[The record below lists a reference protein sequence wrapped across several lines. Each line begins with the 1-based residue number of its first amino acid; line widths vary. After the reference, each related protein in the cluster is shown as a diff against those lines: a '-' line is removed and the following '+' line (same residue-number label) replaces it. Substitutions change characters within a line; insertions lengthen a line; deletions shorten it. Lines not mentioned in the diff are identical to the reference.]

1 MKGRWVPP
9 DTRDAVVDTI
19 NQLARLTELAI
30 CCILAWAGLQSGRFY
45 DWRRRYGKVNEHNG
59 SVPRDHW
66 LEPEE
71 RQAVLDFHNTHPLN
85 GYRRLTYMLMDADK
99 VAASPTTI
107 YRVLRDAGRLDRW
120 APPPSHKGDGFTQPL
135 QAHQHWHI
143 DIAYLN
149 LAGTFYYLC
158 SILDGFSRFIV
169 HWEIQEQMKEA
180 DVELIL
186 QRGLEKHP
194 GAKPRAITDNGPQ
207 FLARDFHLFIRLCGM
222 THVRTSPYYPQ
233 SNGKIERWH
242 RTLKSTT
249 IRPKCP
255 ESLEEANEVVTAF
268 VDDYNHDRLH
278 SAIGYITPADKLA
291 GRAEAIWALRI
302 EKLEAARER
311 RAAARRL
318 ARAA

>member
-1 MKGRWVPP
+1 MALLTGL
-9 DTRDAVVDTI
+9 AV
-19 NQLARLTELAI
+19 RLVLG
-30 CCILAWAGLQSGRFY
+30 WAGLQPGRFY
-45 DWRRRYGKVNEHNG
+45 DWKRRYGKANEHNHH
-59 SVPRDHW
+59 VPRDHW
-66 LEPEE
+66 LETWE
-71 RQAVLDFHNTHPLN
+71 RQAILDFHDAHPLN
-85 GYRRLTYMLMDADK
+85 GYRRLTYMMMDEDI
-99 VAASPTTI
+99 VAVSPTTS
-107 YRVLRDAGRLDRW
+107 YRVLRAEGRLDRW
-120 APPPSHKGDGFTQPL
+120 VPPPSHKGDGFAQP
-135 QAHQHWHI
+135 AGPHQHWHI

-158 SILDGFSRFIV
+158 SILDGFSRYTI

-194 GAKPRAITDNGPQ
+194 DARPRAITDCGPQ
-207 FLARDFHLFIRLCGM
+207 FVARDFHQFIRLSGM

-255 ESLEEANEVVTAF
+255 ESLAEAREVVAAF
-268 VDDYNHDRLH
+268 VEDYNHKRLH
-278 SAIGYITPADKLA
+278 SAIGYVTPADKLA
-291 GRAEAIWALRI
+291 GRADAIWALRT
-302 EKLEAARER
+302 ERLEAARDR
-311 RAAARRL
+311 RARARQQ

>member
-1 MKGRWVPP
+1 LS
-9 DTRDAVVDTI
+9 VVDTI

-45 DWRRRYGKVNEHNG
+45 DWRPRYGKVNEHNG

-71 RQAVLDFHNTHPLN
+71 RQAVLDFHDTHPLN

-107 YRVLRDAGRLDRW
+107 YRVLHDAGRLDRW

-158 SILDGFSRFIV
+158 SILDVSAGSSSSGRSRN
-169 HWEIQEQMKEA
+169 
-180 DVELIL
+180 
-186 QRGLEKHP
+186 R
-194 GAKPRAITDNGPQ
+194 
-207 FLARDFHLFIRLCGM
+207 
-222 THVRTSPYYPQ
+222 
-233 SNGKIERWH
+233 
-242 RTLKSTT
+242 
-249 IRPKCP
+249 
-255 ESLEEANEVVTAF
+255 
-268 VDDYNHDRLH
+268 
-278 SAIGYITPADKLA
+278 
-291 GRAEAIWALRI
+291 
-302 EKLEAARER
+302 
-311 RAAARRL
+311 
-318 ARAA
+318 

>member
-1 MKGRWVPP
+1 
-9 DTRDAVVDTI
+9 
-19 NQLARLTELAI
+19 
-30 CCILAWAGLQSGRFY
+30 
-45 DWRRRYGKVNEHNG
+45 
-59 SVPRDHW
+59 
-66 LEPEE
+66 
-71 RQAVLDFHNTHPLN
+71 
-85 GYRRLTYMLMDADK
+85 MLIDADK

-149 LAGTFYYLC
+149 LTGTFYYLC
-158 SILDGFSRFIV
+158 SILDGFSRYIV

-242 RTLKSTT
+242 RTIKSTT
-249 IRPKCP
+249 IRPKYP

-268 VDDYNHDRLH
+268 VDDYHHERLH

-311 RAAARRL
+311 RAAARRM